1 MIRIKYQLYKETND
15 DLNALQQVLYNRGI
29 PVDRQEEWLYA
40 GWDNISDWRLLDED
54 KMKQACAM
62 VKDCID
68 NNKKVQIVIDP
79 DVDGLTSAAILTN
92 YLFMYDSYWTHFN
105 VTHIMHEGKQHGLS
119 DIMDMILSDTSLVIC
134 PDSASNDREQHK
146 ILADKGIKVL
156 CLDHHEC
163 DCDSEDALIIN
174 PQINDYP
181 NKAITGAGVTWQFC
195 RAFDKLYAVEPHA
208 NDLLD
213 LCAIGMIGDMSNY
226 QEIETRAIVNLGLRN
241 IKNIFVKE
249 MYKKNDYSIQKM
261 HGINYYSTAFY
272 LVPYWNAC
280 WRSGTMEE
288 KRLIFDAC
296 LLEYQNDLVKSSKR
310 GCKNTVVPLY
320 QEAVLV
326 CDRVKRRQTQAQ
338 DEAMESL
345 KDKIQQEN
353 LDDNAIILCLMEPGQ
368 IEKNLQGLIANKL
381 QASYQKPCA
390 VLTYEKDE
398 DGQEF
403 YRGSMRNYSLSPIS
417 DLKAELEKTEEI
429 EFCAGHK
436 AAAGL
441 GIEKNHIDAFIKK
454 FNDQYKEIDQ
464 TPSYHVDYVWSNKTI
479 DDNKVLNIGKF
490 DVYGQEIP
498 ESLVVV
504 KDIYLNPSM
513 VTLMSPD
520 KHPTLKI
527 QLNNGV
533 NAIKFKS
540 NENEY
545 EKFCEPNTTLTIVAK
560 CAINE
565 WNGTITPQLLIEDFE
580 LKKEWVF

>member
-29 PVDRQEEWLYA
+29 PVDEQEKWLYA

-54 KMKQACAM
+54 KMKQACTM

-68 NNKKVQIVIDP
+68 NDKKIQIVIDP
-79 DVDGLTSAAILTN
+79 DVDGLTSASILTN
-92 YLFMYDSYWTHFN
+92 YLFMFDSYWTHFN
-105 VTHIMHEGKQHGLS
+105 VTHIMHDGKQHGLS
-119 DIMDMILSDTSLVIC
+119 DIMNMILPDTSLVIC

-163 DCDSEDALIIN
+163 DYDSKDALIIN

-195 RAFDKLYAVEPHA
+195 RAFDKLYAIEPHA

-241 IKNIFVKE
+241 IKNVFIKE

-261 HGINYYSTAFY
+261 NGINYYSTAFY
-272 LVPYWNAC
+272 LVPFWNAC
-280 WRSGTMEE
+280 WRSGTMKE
-288 KRLIFDAC
+288 KKLVFDAC
-296 LLEYQNDLVKSSKR
+296 LLEYQEDMVKSSKR
-310 GCKNTVVPLY
+310 GFKNVEVPLY

-338 DEAMESL
+338 DEAMSFLETQIEE
-345 KDKIQQEN
+345 KN
-353 LDDNAIILCLMEPGQ
+353 LTDNAIVLCKCGPDDIAPSLA
-368 IEKNLQGLIANKL
+368 GLAANKV
-381 QASYQKPCA
+381 QSKYQHPTL
-390 VLTYEKDE
+390 VLREVEE
-398 DGQEF
+398 DGIKKLK
-403 YRGSMRNYSLSPIS
+403 GSARNYSNC
-417 DLKAELEKTEEI
+417 EI
-429 EFCAGHK
+429 ENMRQICESTGLLEYAQGHEG
-436 AAAGL
+436 AWGCSL
-441 GIEKNHIDAFIKK
+441 PETNEQEFIKAT
-454 FNDQYKEIDQ
+454 NEIYKNVDF
-464 TPSYHVDYVWSNKTI
+464 TPAYHVDYIWSNKTI
-479 DDNKVLNIGKF
+479 DDNKILDIGKF
-490 DVYGQEIP
+490 NIYGQEIP

-527 QLNNGV
+527 QLSNGV

-545 EKFCEPNTTLTIVAK
+545 EEFCEPNITLTIVAK

-580 LKKEWVF
+580 LKKELVF

>member
-29 PVDRQEEWLYA
+29 PVDKQEEWLYA
-40 GWDNISDWRLLDED
+40 GWDNISNWRLLDED

-68 NNKKVQIVIDP
+68 NDKKIQIVIDP

-119 DIMDMILSDTSLVIC
+119 DIMNMILPDTSLVIC

-163 DCDSEDALIIN
+163 DYDSEDALIIN

-208 NDLLD
+208 IDLLD

-226 QEIETRAIVNLGLRN
+226 QEIETRAIVNIGLRN
-241 IKNIFVKE
+241 IKNIFIKE

-261 HGINYYSTAFY
+261 NGINYYSTAFY

-288 KRLIFDAC
+288 KKLVFDAC
-296 LLEYQNDLVKSSKR
+296 LLEYQEDMVKSSKR
-310 GCKNTVVPLY
+310 GFKNVEVPLY
-320 QEAVLV
+320 QEAVLI

-338 DEAMESL
+338 DEAMNLLEAQ
-345 KDKIQQEN
+345 IEQQH
-353 LDDNAIILCLMEPGQ
+353 LYKNAIIICKCGENDISPSLV
-368 IEKNLQGLIANKL
+368 GLAANKI
-381 QASYQKPCA
+381 QAKYQHPTL
-390 VLTYEKDE
+390 VFREIIE
-398 DGQEF
+398 DGVKKLK
-403 YRGSMRNYSLSPIS
+403 GSGRNYSHCEIKDMRQLCEDTKLMEYAQGHSSAFGGSLLESNEEQFIEATN
-417 DLKAELEKTEEI
+417 KAYEGI
-429 EFCAGHK
+429 EFV
-436 AAAGL
+436 
-441 GIEKNHIDAFIKK
+441 
-454 FNDQYKEIDQ
+454 
-464 TPSYHVDYVWSNKTI
+464 PSYHVDYVWSNKTI
-479 DDNKVLNIGKF
+479 DDNKILGIGKF
-490 DVYGQEIP
+490 NIYGQEIP

-504 KDIYLNPSM
+504 KDIYLNPSI

-533 NAIKFKS
+533 SAIKFKS

-545 EKFCEPNTTLTIVAK
+545 EEFCEPNTTLTIVAK

-565 WNGTITPQLLIEDFE
+565 WNGTVTPQLLIEDFE

>member
-1 MIRIKYQLYKETND
+1 M
-15 DLNALQQVLYNRGI
+15 
-29 PVDRQEEWLYA
+29 
-40 GWDNISDWRLLDED
+40 
-54 KMKQACAM
+54 C
-62 VKDCID
+62 
-68 NNKKVQIVIDP
+68 

-105 VTHIMHEGKQHGLS
+105 VTHIIHEGKQHGLS
-119 DIMDMILSDTSLVIC
+119 DVMDMILSDTSLVIC

-163 DCDSEDALIIN
+163 DCDSKNALIIN
-174 PQINDYP
+174 PQINEYP

-261 HGINYYSTAFY
+261 NGINYYSTAFY
-272 LVPYWNAC
+272 LVPFWNAC

-288 KRLIFDAC
+288 KKLIFDAC
-296 LLEYQNDLVKSSKR
+296 LLEYQNDMVKSSKR
-310 GCKNTVVPLY
+310 GFKNVEVPLY

-326 CDRVKRRQTQAQ
+326 CDRVKRRQTKAQ
-338 DEAMESL
+338 DEAMNLLEAQ
-345 KDKIQQEN
+345 IEQQH
-353 LDDNAIILCLMEPGQ
+353 LYKNAIIICKCGENDISPSLV
-368 IEKNLQGLIANKL
+368 GLVANKI
-381 QASYQKPCA
+381 QAKYQHPTL
-390 VLTYEKDE
+390 VFREIIE
-398 DGQEF
+398 DGVKKLK
-403 YRGSMRNYSLSPIS
+403 GSGRNYSHCEIKDMRQLCEDTKLMEYAQGHSSAFGGSLLESNEEQFIETTN
-417 DLKAELEKTEEI
+417 KAYD
-429 EFCAGHK
+429 
-436 AAAGL
+436 
-441 GIEKNHIDAFIKK
+441 GIDFV
-454 FNDQYKEIDQ
+454 
-464 TPSYHVDYVWSNKTI
+464 PSYYVDYVWTNKTI
-479 DDNKVLNIGKF
+479 DDNKVLDIGKF
-490 DVYGQEIP
+490 NIYGQEIP

-513 VTLMSPD
+513 ITLMSPD

-533 NAIKFKS
+533 SAIKFKS

-545 EKFCEPNTTLTIVAK
+545 EEFCEPNTTLTIVAK

-565 WNGTITPQLLIEDFE
+565 WNGTITPQLLIEDYE